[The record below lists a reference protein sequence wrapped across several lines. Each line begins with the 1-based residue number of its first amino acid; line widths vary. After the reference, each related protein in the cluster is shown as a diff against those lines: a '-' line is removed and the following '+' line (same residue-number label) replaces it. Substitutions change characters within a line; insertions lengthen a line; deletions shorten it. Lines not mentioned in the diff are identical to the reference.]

1 MPCFFEKEWNASIVI
16 AQSLL
21 SLSFIVRAKGKGRW
35 LIRQLHIYGNC
46 FSNLLHYFRDN
57 EYIISTSE
65 CPFLDKEVPLTIWHT
80 CVCAVCVCVCL
91 AFPKGLYQDIYDMF
105 TVHGER
111 ERSID
116 RLSLSKNPTHANV
129 PVTKTSNCRLMV
141 NLEVA

>member
-1 MPCFFEKEWNASIVI
+1 MLGALWTCVPCFFEKEWNASIVI

-57 EYIISTSE
+57 EYIISTPE

-80 CVCAVCVCVCL
+80 CVCVPCVCAVCVCVCAL
-91 AFPKGLYQDIYDMF
+91 HFPSGCIKIFMICLRF
-105 TVHGER
+105 TESER
-111 ERSID
+111 DQSID
-116 RLSLSKNPTHANV
+116 CLFQRTRRMQMCL
-129 PVTKTSNCRLMV
+129 
-141 NLEVA
+141 

>member
-91 AFPKGLYQDIYDMF
+91 AFPKGLYQDIYDMIM
-105 TVHGER
+105 VR
-111 ERSID
+111 ERDQYQSID
-116 RLSLSKNPTHANV
+116 CLFQRTQRMQMCL
-129 PVTKTSNCRLMV
+129 
-141 NLEVA
+141 